1 MFGQLYVD
9 TLLDHIHVATKKAKE
24 SQAVKHAEALIAN
37 VKEFKEHA
45 KIAVKKILEH
55 LFTPHIMPT
64 KDNPSCAPLSDGVGM
79 CVCTIAIGPNEFDVV
94 DKNGIPTDKTKS
106 FCIGVISSSG
116 EPCKTTM
123 RTYSK
128 EYLQEPAIAVATYW
142 RKQLG
147 ETVAKWANIAEILQS
162 MVDKHKR

>member
-1 MFGQLYVD
+1 M
-9 TLLDHIHVATKKAKE
+9 
-24 SQAVKHAEALIAN
+24 N
-37 VKEFKEHA
+37 
-45 KIAVKKILEH
+45 
-55 LFTPHIMPT
+55 
-64 KDNPSCAPLSDGVGM
+64 
-79 CVCTIAIGPNEFDVV
+79 FDVV

-147 ETVAKWANIAEILQS
+147 ETMAKWANIAEILQS
-162 MVDKHKR
+162 MVDKHKRSLPLLERIQFEREVAADIAKEKRMMQKRET